1 MKCKLKIL
9 YSVFILT
16 LVSCTSEQT
25 INSKEVSAET
35 LIYPILLDLS
45 NNKNIQSTSL
55 SQIADSI
62 SYIKLE
68 SNSKSFLSTIL
79 GIEMNDTFVY
89 VNTMGKVHRFSKD
102 GTFISDINNIGKGPG
117 EGYARCFAVNPNENH
132 VFVYNNYTGKIM
144 QYDKNNSFNR
154 YLKISSDGVHH
165 IEKMFYYKKNLLLG
179 IRSYPHIKYFTQIY
193 NFKTDSLY
201 VGLYNKYPLDYNINS
216 KGIGFNTKS
225 VFFNTYNDTLLI
237 KETFCDTI
245 FSTVDLKTYSP
256 RYILN
261 LGKNKLSY
269 RDDLLART
277 RKQKNNGINIVAD
290 NFCETSRYLFIRCD
304 ITKEKDRNRQLV
316 IYDKKKNKMFSQEDL
331 QIENDLDGGLNFL
344 SFGLL
349 KCIWSYGDK
358 VYCLLEPNDIMERT
372 KKNNIKFA
380 DSFEKLAQNIE
391 INDNPV
397 LMVVSLKK

>member
-1 MKCKLKIL
+1 
-9 YSVFILT
+9 
-16 LVSCTSEQT
+16 
-25 INSKEVSAET
+25 
-35 LIYPILLDLS
+35 LS
-45 NNKNIQSTSL
+45 NNKYIQSTSL

-62 SYIKLE
+62 NYIKLE

-79 GIEMNDTFVY
+79 GLEMNDNFIY
-89 VNTMGKVHRFSKD
+89 VKTRGKVHRFSKD

-132 VFVYNNYTGKIM
+132 VFIYNNYTSKIM
-144 QYDKNNSFNR
+144 QYDENNYFNR
-154 YLKISSDGVHH
+154 YLKTSSDGVHH
-165 IEKMFYYKKNLLLG
+165 VEKMFYYKKNLLMG
-179 IRSYPHIKYFTQIY
+179 IRSYPYIKYFTQIY
-193 NFKTDSLY
+193 NFKNDSLY
-201 VGLYNKYPLDYNINS
+201 VGLHNRYPLDYNINP

-225 VFFNTYNDTLLI
+225 VFFNSYSDTLLI

-277 RKQKNNGINIVAD
+277 RQQRKKGINIVAD

-304 ITKEKDRNRQLV
+304 ITKEKDRNRQLF
-316 IYDKKKNKMFSQEDL
+316 IYDKEKNKLFSQEDL
-331 QIENDLDGGLNFL
+331 QIENDLDGGLNFS

-349 KCIWSYGDK
+349 KCIWSHGDK
-358 VYCLLEPNDIMERT
+358 VYCLLEPNDVMEMA
-372 KKNNIKFA
+372 KKNNVRA
-380 DSFEKLAQNIE
+380 TGSFVKLAQSIE
-391 INDNPV
+391 LNDNPV